1 MNSGVITLMVSGPV
15 PGSERG
21 DAEAATTLIRE
32 LHARTILHVARPETD
47 DRGSTP
53 PGAGTGSDVGTAAGT
68 GGRGGTPSGG
78 PVRGKGTGLGTLAEL
93 VVTGLF
99 SATTVA
105 ALAQVIIAFVQRG
118 AARQIT
124 LRDGRRTLTIS
135 EPTEETERMVA
146 EWLGVPPTQTGA
158 GSGAD

>member
-1 MNSGVITLMVSGPV
+1 MNGGVVTLTVSGPV
-15 PGSERG
+15 PHDRHG
-21 DAEAATTLIRE
+21 DAEAATALIRE
-32 LHARTILHVARPETD
+32 LHARTILHVARPD
-47 DRGSTP
+47 
-53 PGAGTGSDVGTAAGT
+53 GADPA
-68 GGRGGTPSGG
+68 G
-78 PVRGKGTGLGTLAEL
+78 PVSPAGPVGGKGGGLGTLAEL

-135 EPTEETERMVA
+135 DPDEQTERMVA
-146 EWLGVPPTQTGA
+146 DWLGVPPTRNGA

>member
-1 MNSGVITLMVSGPV
+1 MNSSAITLRVSGPV
-15 PGSERG
+15 PGSESA
-21 DAEAATTLIRE
+21 DAAAVAALIRE
-32 LHARTILHVARPETD
+32 LHARTILHVAHP
-47 DRGSTP
+47 
-53 PGAGTGSDVGTAAGT
+53 TGEQPSDVTDPGDGTQPIDVADPT
-68 GGRGGTPSGG
+68 GR
-78 PVRGKGTGLGTLAEL
+78 KGTTLGTLAEL

-135 EPTEETERMVA
+135 DPDEETERMVA
-146 EWLGVPPTQTGA
+146 DWLGVPPTRNGA